1 MKISTDTWDF
11 NMADVK
17 GIKKTTRAD
26 GKVLT
31 AKVFFE
37 VREGETFS
45 PEILFDDP
53 EVATQIVT
61 AYQKYEW

>member
-1 MKISTDTWDF
+1 
-11 NMADVK
+11 MADVK